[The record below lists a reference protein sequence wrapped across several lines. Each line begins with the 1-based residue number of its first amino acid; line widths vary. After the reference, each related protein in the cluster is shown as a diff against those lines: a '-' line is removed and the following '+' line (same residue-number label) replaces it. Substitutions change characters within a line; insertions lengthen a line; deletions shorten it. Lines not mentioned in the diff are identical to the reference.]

1 MAKVEYADAIKTISG
16 ALTKI
21 NKKSPHAQDEKM
33 VLCTHRKAATTNPNC
48 NNIYLRGLKSVTRST
63 MPSSDEL
70 DARERFA
77 AVAQAVNARRK
88 NLSLITT
95 DQQNFLAQR
104 NTPGGCRTM
113 RKYYWKICGQEYDAQ
128 HPRD

>member
-21 NKKSPHAQDEKM
+21 NKKSAHAQDEKM

-77 AVAQAVNARRK
+77 AVAQAVNTRRK
-88 NLSLITT
+88 DLSKITT
-95 DQQNFLAQR
+95 DQMNFLAQR
-104 NTPGGCRTM
+104 NNPGGKKTM
-113 RKYYWKICGQEYDAQ
+113 CSYYWYICGQEYDAA
-128 HPRD
+128 HPRG

>member
-1 MAKVEYADAIKTISG
+1 MAKVEWSAGIEHVSG
-16 ALTKI
+16 ALSKPGKNGQHTCT
-21 NKKSPHAQDEKM
+21 QM
-33 VLCTHRKAATTNPNC
+33 LLGTHRRAATTSNAC
-48 NNIYLRGLKSVTRST
+48 NRLYLRKQTQRGT
-63 MPSSDEL
+63 MPSSNEL

-77 AVAQAVNARRK
+77 AVAQAVNTRRK

-104 NTPGGCRTM
+104 NTPGGCKTM

-128 HPRD
+128 HPRG

>member
-1 MAKVEYADAIKTISG
+1 MAKVQWSAGIDSVSG
-16 ALTKI
+16 ALAKPG
-21 NKKSPHAQDEKM
+21 KSGQHSCEHM
-33 VLCTHRKAATTNPNC
+33 LLGTHRRAATTSDSC
-48 NNIYLRGLKSVTRST
+48 NRLYMRKKVHRST
-63 MPSSDEL
+63 CPSVDEI
-70 DARERFA
+70 DARARFA
-77 AVAQAVNARRK
+77 AVAIAVNNRRK